1 MRSEIDLTRIQPKRI
16 YPLGEGFSGVRPD
29 GGTLSFTNYFMELSG
44 RPFFGVGGEI
54 HYARLWEARW
64 EDALLKMKAGGVN
77 IASTYAFW
85 IHHEERE
92 GEFDFSGRRNLR
104 AFVELCG
111 KCGLYV
117 IARIGPFC
125 HGEVRNGGLPDWL
138 YGKPFEVRSLDEGFL
153 QCVRR
158 WYRKVAGQLEG
169 LYFKDGGAV
178 IAVQLDNEYMHS
190 AAPWEDTRGSTD
202 EWLPA
207 GDAGDEYLTRL
218 NEIARE
224 EGIDA
229 PFYTCTG
236 WGGAATP
243 EAMMPLWGGYAFRPW
258 MFYSG
263 GGEHPATEE
272 YLYRD
277 NHNDAVR
284 KTYNFEPLYP
294 PESRPY
300 LCCEMGGGM
309 FSSYNYRFRLP
320 FESVDAMANIK
331 LGSGCNMLGYYMY
344 HGGTN
349 PRGRSGAFL
358 NEGQVPKL
366 SYDFQ
371 APLGEYGQV
380 RDSYRRLRRLHL
392 LTKAFE
398 PELCRMKTFLPEGP
412 QHIRPE
418 DPAPLRWAVRMG
430 AGGAGFLFI
439 NNYQDHAAMAPKAGE
454 TVILKLPGG
463 DLAFEGLSLEAGE
476 NCLLPF
482 NLDVGGVTLR
492 LAHAQPLAVIDGV
505 AFFFAPDGM
514 APMYAFP
521 EGTRIVPE
529 AGEVSV
535 DGCAVRVAGEM
546 PRFKAVQG
554 GHAVRFVTLSAEQSL
569 RFGVAEYRG
578 RRAAVLT
585 DGAVLASGEALRIE
599 HDRPEVRLSVFP
611 ENALPL
617 NGAMPDG
624 AEGPF
629 ARYHLEKKPLELEAA
644 VKRVGPSRY
653 TVDVPV
659 WGDSAAKDVWMEL
672 NYRGDIGQAF
682 LDGILIADNF
692 WNGAPWVIGLAEFR
706 EKLARQPLTV
716 VITPVRTGSRVNVE
730 STMAGRREEGRDAV
744 GELDGVSLKPVYE
757 WRLG

>member
-1 MRSEIDLTRIQPKRI
+1 MRSEIDLTQTQPKRI
-16 YPLGEGFSGVRPD
+16 YPLGEGFSGARPD
-29 GGTLSFTNYFMELSG
+29 GGTLSFTNYFMELNG
-44 RPFFGVGGEI
+44 RPFFGVSGEI

-153 QCVRR
+153 ECVRR
-158 WYRKVAGQLEG
+158 WYHKVAGQLEG

-207 GDAGDEYLTRL
+207 GDAGDEYLMRL

-320 FESVDAMANIK
+320 FESVDAMANVK

-398 PELCRMKTFLPEGP
+398 PELCRMKTFLPEGS

-430 AGGAGFLFI
+430 AGGAGFLFL
-439 NNYQDHAAMAPKAGE
+439 NNYQDHAAMTPKAGE

-505 AFFFAPDGM
+505 AFFFAPGGM

-521 EGTRIVPE
+521 EGTRIEPE

-535 DGCAVRVAGEM
+535 DGYAVRVAGEM

-554 GHAVRFVTLSAEQSL
+554 GHGVRFVTLSAEQSL
-569 RFGVAEYRG
+569 RFGVAQYRG

-617 NGAMPDG
+617 SGAVPDG

-629 ARYHLEKKPLELEAA
+629 ARYHLAKKPLELEAA

-653 TVDVPV
+653 TVQVPA

-682 LDGILIADNF
+682 LDGTLIADNF

-716 VITPVRTGSRVNVE
+716 VITPVRTGSRINVE

-744 GELDGVSLKPVYE
+744 GALDGVSLKPVYE